1 MPIDTSIS
9 ETFDGTGIF
18 SFASSIDTHFSSIAS
33 RAISIASFK
42 SFPSVKISISG
53 TSTNTALFVLVKL
66 IGNREMS
73 QMSMFDYVNSITIG
87 SIAAELAT
95 CEKWEF
101 TAPLTAMIV
110 YSLVMIALAS
120 ISNKSLSV
128 RRFVEGKALVL
139 MDNGKINYSN
149 LSHARIDINEFLMM
163 CRVNGYFNIDDI
175 QTAVLE
181 ANGKI
186 SVLPKST
193 VRPVNPKDL
202 KLTPNMEKLVINLVI
217 DGKILEGNLKVSGNS
232 PAWLNTEL
240 KLNGVKELSEVLLAT
255 CDAKNKLK
263 VYKKY
268 EMEKNTDEF
277 NI

>member
-1 MPIDTSIS
+1 MSVLTAVVTSL
-9 ETFDGTGIF
+9 G
-18 SFASSIDTHFSSIAS
+18 SI
-33 RAISIASFK
+33 
-42 SFPSVKISISG
+42 
-53 TSTNTALFVLVKL
+53 TALFVLVKL